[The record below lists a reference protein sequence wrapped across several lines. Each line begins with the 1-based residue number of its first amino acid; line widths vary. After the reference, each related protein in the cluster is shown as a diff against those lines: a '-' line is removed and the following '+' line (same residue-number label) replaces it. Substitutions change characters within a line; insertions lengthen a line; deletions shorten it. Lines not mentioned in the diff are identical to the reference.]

1 MNDVCDT
8 LTFLPGEKKLKN
20 SKQDGKTKPDSLAG
34 EGKETLKMFSVDKN
48 HDGDILNRVCL
59 FHGLPVG

>member
-20 SKQDGKTKPDSLAG
+20 SKQDGKTMPDSLAG
-34 EGKETLKMFSVDKN
+34 EGKETLSIENVF
-48 HDGDILNRVCL
+48 G
-59 FHGLPVG
+59 